1 MSRKCITC
9 GIEIDPRRIAIL
21 PNTQTCTKHSTA
33 EKKVAVTVQK
43 GEGDHTWIET
53 YAVEREDYD
62 RMMEIE
68 NNWKKQV
75 KETPAPKVVSTDE
88 DEVIP
93 TVDDFETDDKPEVEN
108 SFEEEIDDYDIGIS
122 DHDGIGNAFDDLNS
136 DMEE

>member
-9 GIEIDPRRIAIL
+9 GVEIDPRRIAIL
-21 PNTQTCTKHSTA
+21 PHTQTCTQHSTT

-53 YAVEREDYD
+53 YAVEREDWD
-62 RMMEIE
+62 KMMEVE

-75 KETPAPKVVSTDE
+75 KDTPTPKVVSTDE

-93 TVDDFETDDKPEVEN
+93 TVDDFSSDEDDDLTKPFEDEIDE
-108 SFEEEIDDYDIGIS
+108 FIEEE
-122 DHDGIGNAFDDLNS
+122 
-136 DMEE
+136 E

>member
-1 MSRKCITC
+1 MSRKCVTC

-21 PNTQTCTKHSTA
+21 PQTQTCTQHSTI

-68 NNWKKQV
+68 KKWKQTTTSSPL
-75 KETPAPKVVSTDE
+75 TPIISTDE

-93 TVDDFETDDKPEVEN
+93 TVNDFETDDKNEDVIP
-108 SFEEEIDDYDIGIS
+108 FEEELGDFEDDIID
-122 DHDGIGNAFDDLNS
+122 
-136 DMEE
+136 EEE

>member
-1 MSRKCITC
+1 MNCIKCGEIIPEGRLKALPGAKTC
-9 GIEIDPRRIAIL
+9 VSCSG
-21 PNTQTCTKHSTA
+21 TQ
-33 EKKVAVTVQK
+33 KKGTVTIMK

-68 NNWKKQV
+68 NNWKKQF

-93 TVDDFETDDKPEVEN
+93 TVDDFETDDKSEVETT
-108 SFEEEIDDYDIGIS
+108 FEEEIDEYFIS
-122 DHDGIGNAFDDLNS
+122 DHDGIGGAFDDLN
-136 DMEE
+136 DNIEE

>member
-9 GIEIDPRRIAIL
+9 GVEIDPRRIAIL
-21 PNTQTCTKHSTA
+21 PNTQTCTQHSTA

-68 NNWKKQV
+68 KKWKTTNTS
-75 KETPAPKVVSTDE
+75 EPSIPIVSTDE

-93 TVDDFETDDKPEVEN
+93 TVNDFETNVEN
-108 SFEEEIDDYDIGIS
+108 EDEKLFESELDEYFTP
-122 DHDGIGNAFDDLNS
+122 DHDGIEEAFDDVNTNE
-136 DMEE
+136 DIEE

>member
-21 PNTQTCTKHSTA
+21 PQTQTCTQHSTI

-62 RMMEIE
+62 RMMELE
-68 NNWKKQV
+68 NNWKRQV
-75 KETPAPKVVSTDE
+75 KETPAPKVMSTDE
-88 DEVIP
+88 DEIIP
-93 TVDDFETDDKPEVEN
+93 TVDDFKTDDKDEDNN
-108 SFEEEIDDYDIGIS
+108 SFEEELDEFID
-122 DHDGIGNAFDDLNS
+122 
-136 DMEE
+136 EEE

>member
-9 GIEIDPRRIAIL
+9 GIEIDPRRITIL
-21 PNTQTCTKHSTA
+21 PQTQTCTQHSTT

-68 NNWKKQV
+68 KKWKQTTTSSPL
-75 KETPAPKVVSTDE
+75 TPIISTDE

-93 TVDDFETDDKPEVEN
+93 TVNDFETDDKNEDVIP
-108 SFEEEIDDYDIGIS
+108 FEEELGDFEDDIID
-122 DHDGIGNAFDDLNS
+122 
-136 DMEE
+136 EEE

>member
-21 PNTQTCTKHSTA
+21 PHTQTCTQHSTA
-33 EKKVAVTVQK
+33 EKKVAVTIQM

-53 YAVEREDYD
+53 YAVEREDWD
-62 RMMEIE
+62 KMMEIE
-68 NNWKKQV
+68 NNWKRQV
-75 KETPAPKVVSTDE
+75 KETPVPKVVSMDE

-108 SFEEEIDDYDIGIS
+108 SFEEEIDDF
-122 DHDGIGNAFDDLNS
+122 NF
-136 DMEE
+136 EEE